1 VNIKEEN
8 QPEESGHEVSQPY
21 AMISHLIDDYG
32 IFEVLT
38 SIQNYAQFE
47 SEDKD
52 VCERHREEARIVA
65 SNLEVLLAQIL
76 IG

>member
-1 VNIKEEN
+1 MNIKEEN

-38 SIQNYAQFE
+38 SIQDYAQFE
-47 SEDKD
+47 SQDKD
-52 VCERHREEARIVA
+52 VCEHHREEARTVA
-65 SNLEVLLAQIL
+65 SHLEVLLEQIS